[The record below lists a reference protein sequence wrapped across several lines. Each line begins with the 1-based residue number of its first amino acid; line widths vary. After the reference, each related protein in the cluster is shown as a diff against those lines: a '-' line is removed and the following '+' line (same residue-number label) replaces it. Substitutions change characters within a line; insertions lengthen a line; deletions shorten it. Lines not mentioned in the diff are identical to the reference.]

1 MNKVML
7 VGRLTKD
14 IEIRYTEGQNPMAV
28 GRTSIAVPRRKKVEG
43 QQDTDFISLKAFGN
57 TALFI
62 QKYFGKGRRIG
73 IVGRLST
80 GSYVNSVGQ
89 IIYYVEVIVDEAEF
103 VDNAPQNQKTENNAS
118 ADDYVNVPG
127 DIEEEL
133 PFN

>member
-73 IVGRLST
+73 IAGRLST
-80 GSYVNSVGQ
+80 GSYDNSEGQ
-89 IIYYVEVIVDEAEF
+89 RVYYVEVIVDEAEF
-103 VDNAPQNQKTENNAS
+103 VDNAPQNQQTETKES
-118 ADDYVNVPG
+118 ADDFVNVPG
-127 DIEEEL
+127 DLEEEL
-133 PFN
+133 PFV

>member
-14 IEIRYTEGQNPMAV
+14 IEIRYTEGQNQMAV

-80 GSYVNSVGQ
+80 GSYDNSEGQ
-89 IIYYVEVIVDEAEF
+89 RVYYVEVIVDEAEF
-103 VDNAPQNQKTENNAS
+103 VDNAPQNQKTENNGS
-118 ADDYVNVPG
+118 SDNFVNVPG

-133 PFN
+133 PFM

>member
-14 IEIRYTEGQNPMAV
+14 IDIRYTEGQNPMAI

-73 IVGRLST
+73 IVGRIST
-80 GSYVNSVGQ
+80 GSYKNNEGQ
-89 IIYYVEVIVDEAEF
+89 TVYYVEIIVDEAEF
-103 VDNAPQNQKTENNAS
+103 VDNAPQNQQSNKDQINEFN
-118 ADDYVNVPG
+118 NVP
-127 DIEEEL
+127 DELEKEL
-133 PFN
+133 PFV

>member
-14 IEIRYTEGQNPMAV
+14 MEIRFTEGQNPMAV

-73 IVGRLST
+73 ISGRLST
-80 GSYVNSVGQ
+80 GSYDNSEGQ
-89 IIYYVEVIVDEAEF
+89 RVYYVEVIVDEAEF
-103 VDNAPQNQKTENNAS
+103 VDNAPQNQQSESNAS
-118 ADDYVNVPG
+118 ADDFVNVPG
-127 DIEEEL
+127 DLEEEL
-133 PFN
+133 PFM

>member
-14 IEIRYTEGQNPMAV
+14 IDIRYTEGQNPMAI

-73 IVGRLST
+73 IAGRLST
-80 GSYVNSVGQ
+80 GSYENSEGQ
-89 IIYYVEVIVDEAEF
+89 RVYYVEVIVDEAEF
-103 VDNAPQNQKTENNAS
+103 VDNVPQNHQTENKES
-118 ADDYVNVPG
+118 VDDFVNVPG
-127 DIEEEL
+127 DLEEEL
-133 PFN
+133 PFV